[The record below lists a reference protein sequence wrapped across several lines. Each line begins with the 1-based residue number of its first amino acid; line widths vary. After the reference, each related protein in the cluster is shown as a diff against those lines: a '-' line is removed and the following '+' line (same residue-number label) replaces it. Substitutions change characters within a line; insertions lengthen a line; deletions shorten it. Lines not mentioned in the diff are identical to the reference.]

1 MVNLILCGGSGNRL
15 WPISRENYP
24 KQFLQIFN
32 NESIFQKTIK
42 RNLDLADK
50 FLIVSNENQYFTA
63 LDQIHQLNLDDK
75 FLPSIIEPF
84 GKNTAAS
91 IAFGAF
97 SVDEEEIL
105 FITPSDHL
113 IEKDTNYKNIVE
125 KAKEIAKE
133 DYIVTFGIKPNF
145 AATSYGYIK
154 AYKNKQVSE
163 IIEFKEKPSKEI
175 AKKYLNDEKYDY
187 LWNSG
192 MFMVKARI
200 YLEELQKYATEI
212 YEMAKKAFLNA
223 KRGEFIRVYPQ
234 DMEKIPENSIDY
246 AIMEYTKR
254 AKVIKSDIKW
264 RDIGTF
270 DSLYEVLEKDEF
282 NNTKVKK
289 LYQINSKNNLLF
301 GKYRTFALSHIEDM
315 IIIDTPTALLVA
327 KRGESEGI
335 KKLVNIIKKDNP
347 DIIKYGRTVYKPWGK
362 FTTLEVRDKFIVKT
376 LTINPNKRLSLQKHL
391 HRSEHW
397 TVVSGTALIRKGN
410 EEFLLRP
417 NESTFIPI
425 GVVHRISNIGKIPV
439 VIVEVQVGEYLD
451 ESDIIRLEDDYGR
464 V

>member
-24 KQFLQIFN
+24 KQFLQIFD

-42 RNLDLADK
+42 RNLDLVDK

-63 LDQIHQLNLDDK
+63 LDQIHQLNLDNK

-97 SVDEEEIL
+97 SVDEEEVL

-113 IEKDTNYKNIVE
+113 IKRDENYIKAIKEAEK
-125 KAKEIAKE
+125 IAKE
-133 DYIVTFGIKPNF
+133 GYIVTFGIKPTF
-145 AATSYGYIK
+145 ASTSYGYIK
-154 AYKNKQVSE
+154 AYKNKKISE
-163 IIEFKEKPSKEI
+163 ILEFKEKPSEEI

-192 MFMVKARI
+192 MFILKAKT
-200 YLEELQKYATEI
+200 YLEELQKYAPEI
-212 YEMAKKAFLNA
+212 YEMVKRAFLNA
-223 KRGEFIRVYPQ
+223 KKGEFIRIYPQ
-234 DMEKIPENSIDY
+234 DMENIPENSIDY
-246 AIMEYTKR
+246 AVMEYTKR

-264 RDIGTF
+264 RDIGNF
-270 DSLYEVLEKDEF
+270 DSLYDVLEKDEF
-282 NNTKVKK
+282 NNTKVEK
-289 LYQINSKNNLLF
+289 LYQINSKNNFVF
-301 GKYRTFALSHIEDM
+301 GKYRTLALSHIEDM
-315 IIIDTPTALLVA
+315 IIVDTPTALLVA

-335 KKLVNIIKKDNP
+335 KKLVNIIKRDNP
-347 DIIKYGRTVYKPWGK
+347 NIIKYGRTVYKPWGK

-397 TVVSGTALIRKGN
+397 TVVSGTALIRKDN

>member
-24 KQFLQIFN
+24 KQFLQIFD

-42 RNLDLADK
+42 RNLDLVDK

-63 LDQIHQLNLDDK
+63 LDQIHQLNLDNK

-97 SVDEEEIL
+97 SVDEEEVL

-113 IEKDTNYKNIVE
+113 IKRDENYIEAIKEAEK
-125 KAKEIAKE
+125 IAKE
-133 DYIVTFGIKPNF
+133 GYIVTFGVKPTF
-145 AATSYGYIK
+145 ASTSYGYIK
-154 AYKNKQVSE
+154 AYKNKKISE
-163 IIEFKEKPSKEI
+163 ILEFKEKPSEEI

-192 MFMVKARI
+192 MFILKAKT
-200 YLEELQKYATEI
+200 YLEELQKYAPEI
-212 YEMAKKAFLNA
+212 YEMVKRAFLNA
-223 KRGEFIRVYPQ
+223 KKGEFIRIYPQ
-234 DMEKIPENSIDY
+234 DMENIPENSIDY
-246 AIMEYTKR
+246 AVMEYTKR

-289 LYQINSKNNLLF
+289 LYQINSKNNFVF
-301 GKYRTFALSHIEDM
+301 GKYRTLALSHIEDM
-315 IIIDTPTALLVA
+315 IIVDTPTALLVA

-335 KKLVNIIKKDNP
+335 KKLVNIIKRDNP
-347 DIIKYGRTVYKPWGK
+347 NIIKYGRTVYKPWGK

-397 TVVSGTALIRKGN
+397 TVVSGTALIRKDN

>member
-24 KQFLQIFN
+24 KQFLQIFD

-42 RNLDLADK
+42 RNLDLVDK

-63 LDQIHQLNLDDK
+63 LDQIHQLNLDNK

-97 SVDEEEIL
+97 SVDEEEVL

-113 IEKDTNYKNIVE
+113 IKRDENYIKAIKEAEK
-125 KAKEIAKE
+125 IAKE
-133 DYIVTFGIKPNF
+133 GYIVTFGIKPTF
-145 AATSYGYIK
+145 ASTAYGYIK
-154 AYKNKQVSE
+154 AYKNKKISE
-163 IIEFKEKPSKEI
+163 ILEFKEKPSEEI

-192 MFMVKARI
+192 MFILKAKT
-200 YLEELQKYATEI
+200 YLEELQKYAPEI
-212 YEMAKKAFLNA
+212 YEMVKRAFLNA
-223 KRGEFIRVYPQ
+223 KKGEFIRIYPQ
-234 DMEKIPENSIDY
+234 DMENIPENSIDY
-246 AIMEYTKR
+246 AVMEYTKR

-264 RDIGTF
+264 RDIGNF
-270 DSLYEVLEKDEF
+270 DSLYDVLEKDEF
-282 NNTKVKK
+282 NNTKVEK
-289 LYQINSKNNLLF
+289 LYQINSKNNFVF
-301 GKYRTFALSHIEDM
+301 GKYRTLALSHIEDM

-335 KKLVNIIKKDNP
+335 KKLVNIIKRDNP
-347 DIIKYGRTVYKPWGK
+347 NIIKYGRTVYKPWGK

-397 TVVSGTALIRKGN
+397 TVVSGTALIRKDN